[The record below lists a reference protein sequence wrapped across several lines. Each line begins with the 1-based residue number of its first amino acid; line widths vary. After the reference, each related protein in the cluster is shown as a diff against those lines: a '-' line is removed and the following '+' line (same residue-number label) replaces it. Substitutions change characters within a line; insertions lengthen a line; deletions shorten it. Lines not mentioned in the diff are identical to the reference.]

1 MKVGKLNWDDL
12 KEIIS
17 SNRSVDR
24 ADVRIKSGV
33 GEDCSVI
40 EYGDYECVVS
50 TDPITGADTD
60 IGKLAVHINCNDIA
74 SCGVEPVGILVTI
87 LAPENTTLEEI
98 KEVMRQIDEET
109 KKLNVEILG
118 GHTEVT
124 KAVNKLIVSCTAIG
138 KGKKGSAVATSGAGL
153 NDDIVVTKLLGME
166 GSAIV
171 VNDYFDYI
179 KDVLSKEEIEEAK
192 GYVDNISVVKEGNIA
207 GSFGVNSMHDITEG
221 GVLGA
226 LWEMAEASGVGF
238 KVYKEKMPVSSVTEK
253 ICSRLSLDA
262 LRFISSGSMLI
273 TTKNGEGLVER
284 LKQNGIIANV
294 IGNITRNKGI
304 LVENGVEE
312 EVQPP
317 ERDELFTIEEKINK
331 FCI

>member
-40 EYGDYECVVS
+40 EYGEYECVVS
-50 TDPITGADTD
+50 TDPITGADSD

-138 KGKKGSAVATSGAGL
+138 KGKRGSAVATSGAEL

-166 GSAIV
+166 GSAII

-192 GYVDNISVVKEGNIA
+192 SYVDNISVVKEGSIA

-284 LKQNGIIANV
+284 LKRNGIIANV

-304 LVENGVEE
+304 LVENGIEE